1 MITLHLPYPPT
12 CNTFWRHIVY
22 RGQPRTLISEAGRK
36 YQRTVA
42 QMALFQC
49 AGVFPTQRLR
59 VDVLVYPP
67 DKRRRDLDNLGKSL
81 LDSLTKAGVWGDD
94 AQIDSLHFER
104 GDVRKGGGVTVCVQE
119 DALRTGSTP
128 MEDGAPVVGV
138 VRAGHITPAQFR
150 AQAHKGAN
158 KTQRGRK

>member
-1 MITLHLPYPPT
+1 VITLHLPYPPT

-36 YQRTVA
+36 YQRVVA
-42 QMALFQC
+42 QMALFQY

-59 VDVLVYPP
+59 VDVIVYPP
-67 DKRRRDLDNLGKSL
+67 DRKRRDLDNLGKSL

-104 GDVRKGGGVTVCVQE
+104 GDVRKGGGVTVCVRE
-119 DALRTGSTP
+119 DVARDHGTP
-128 MEDGAPVVGV
+128 MEDGAVVVGE
-138 VRAGHITPAQFR
+138 VRDGHISASEW
-150 AQAHKGAN
+150 AKAS
-158 KTQRGRK
+158 RKRK